1 MEGAICVAIFYLTR
15 LTICGCVATSA
26 DLTCPFSLRRVSF
39 SGPHRTSEQFE
50 TGAIGTFTLAL
61 TLLGYKYSCE
71 LDVLCDGYQLK
82 LIDPYNAPELRVRT
96 PNGDD
101 EQVYRV
107 RHIRE
112 WQHARESAPD

>member
-1 MEGAICVAIFYLTR
+1 ML
-15 LTICGCVATSA
+15 
-26 DLTCPFSLRRVSF
+26 
-39 SGPHRTSEQFE
+39 Q
-50 TGAIGTFTLAL
+50 
-61 TLLGYKYSCE
+61 GYKYSCE

-107 RHIRE
+107 RHVACQDKPGNRA
-112 WQHARESAPD
+112 HY